1 MDKKYLK
8 ILHGPGGQK
17 YRKISEKIKKKGF
30 SSPEMTEKECDVVRS
45 GSGAETA

>member
-8 ILHGPGGQK
+8 ILHGAGGQK
-17 YRKISEKIKKKGF
+17 YWQISVKIKKKGF
-30 SSPEMTEKECDVVRS
+30 SSLEMTKKEYEVVRS